1 MVRCAQARNLS
12 DQILA
17 DLAQVCVVCVNEL
30 KTFSYCACLKVKKVK
45 KLYKKKAYTL
55 KNISR
60 CAGLKVK
67 KFYKKKAYT
76 LKNIFPLR
84 GLKS

>member
-17 DLAQVCVVCVNEL
+17 DLAQVCVVCVNEF
-30 KTFSYCACLKVKKVK
+30 KTV
-45 KLYKKKAYTL
+45 
-55 KNISR
+55 SR
-60 CAGLKVK
+60 CAGFNVK

-76 LKNIFPLR
+76 LKKIPLR